1 MATTFVPGSGDGMR
15 PYGKSRTKHFP
26 MAASQTFK
34 RGYPVILDA
43 ASNENRI
50 RVASNSP
57 TAAIVGIAAADASAC
72 ANSDGTTTGGMCPVW
87 LAQPELKF
95 IGRTVASDPVDFTD
109 IGAARAIK
117 AHASL
122 AIWVV
127 DTTDAGNDSV
137 VPEFYQNPNTNALQT
152 AEGDSEVN
160 VIFHFDPKATVM
172 GAGT

>member
-1 MATTFVPGSGDGMR
+1 MATTFVPGSGDGFR
-15 PYGKSRTKHFP
+15 PYGRCKIKHFP
-26 MAASQTFK
+26 MAATQTFK

-50 RVASNSP
+50 RVAGNDP
-57 TAAIVGIAAADASAC
+57 VAAIVGVAAADASAC
-72 ANSDGTTTGGMCPVW
+72 AASDGTTTGAMCPVW

-95 IGRTVASDPVDFTD
+95 IGRTIAADAVDFTD
-109 IGAARAIK
+109 IGSARAIE

-122 AIWVV
+122 NIWVV
-127 DTTDAGNDSV
+127 DTTDAGADAV
-137 VPEFYQNPNTNALQT
+137 VVEFYQNPNTNALQT
-152 AEGDSEVN
+152 VEGDLEVN